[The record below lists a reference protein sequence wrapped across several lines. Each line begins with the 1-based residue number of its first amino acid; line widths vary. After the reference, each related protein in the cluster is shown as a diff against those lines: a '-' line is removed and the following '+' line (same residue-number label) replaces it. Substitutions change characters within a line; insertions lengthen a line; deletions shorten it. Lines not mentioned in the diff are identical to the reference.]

1 MQLQSLTTMQF
12 SNLTITIDLV
22 IVHTLRF
29 VYFAN
34 INTLVHVGAFRHPA
48 IDGGGCVVSNRVI
61 NIIVKCTCGG
71 YWGRSYDSES
81 LTNLAINY

>member
-1 MQLQSLTTMQF
+1 MQF
-12 SNLTITIDLV
+12 SDLIITIDLV

-48 IDGGGCVVSNRVI
+48 IDGGGCVRFQPRYQYYS
-61 NIIVKCTCGG
+61 KM
-71 YWGRSYDSES
+71 YLWGI
-81 LTNLAINY
+81 LG